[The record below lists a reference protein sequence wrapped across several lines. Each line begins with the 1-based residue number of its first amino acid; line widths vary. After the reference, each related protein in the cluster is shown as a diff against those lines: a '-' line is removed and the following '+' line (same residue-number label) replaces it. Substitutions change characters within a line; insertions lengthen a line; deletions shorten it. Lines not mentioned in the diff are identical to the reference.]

1 MGVKP
6 PEGDRAGAPLE
17 RALATGPA
25 WPIWAA
31 AAAPSACTA
40 SVSRRSPGTVSSLSS
55 RQWRSVRPSGETA
68 R

>member
-6 PEGDRAGAPLE
+6 PEGERAGAPLE

-31 AAAPSACTA
+31 AAAPSPCTA
-40 SVSRRSPGTVSSLSS
+40 SVRRRRPGSVSSLSNT
-55 RQWRSVRPSGETA
+55 QWRSVRPSGDTA

>member
-6 PEGDRAGAPLE
+6 PEGERAGAPLE

-40 SVSRRSPGTVSSLSS
+40 SVRRRNPGTVSSLSS

>member
-6 PEGDRAGAPLE
+6 PEGERAGARLE

-25 WPIWAA
+25 WPICAA

-40 SVSRRSPGTVSSLSS
+40 SVRRRSPGTVSSLSW